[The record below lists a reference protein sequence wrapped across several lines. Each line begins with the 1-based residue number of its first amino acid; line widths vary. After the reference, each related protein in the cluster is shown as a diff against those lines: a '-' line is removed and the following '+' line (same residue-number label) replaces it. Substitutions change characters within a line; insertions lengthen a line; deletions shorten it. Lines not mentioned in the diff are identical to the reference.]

1 MSKAE
6 TATAAAGA
14 ELPVETA
21 AAAESPVEAAAE
33 SPAESPSAR
42 SDSGA
47 AGQRL
52 AAARIEWGASVGE
65 VAAYLNLSDATIE
78 ALESGA
84 HERLPGLTFVKGYLR
99 AYAKL
104 LRLDP
109 DDIIQHAGFA
119 PETPNDI
126 PVAHVP
132 LHRGRRGREQKHR
145 LLVRTAATVAAV
157 LAALFLAWAAAWLL
171 PDPAVDRVLQTL
183 NLGASDGGAAESITL
198 PTGTAAPGFG
208 GETVIDNFA
217 EEDNALIIEEE

>member
-6 TATAAAGA
+6 TATETAATAA
-14 ELPVETA
+14 ELPVESG
-21 AAAESPVEAAAE
+21 AAAEAPVGSPVESPAE
-33 SPAESPSAR
+33 TAAESPSAR

-84 HERLPGLTFVKGYLR
+84 HECLPGLTFVKGYLR

-145 LLVRTAATVAAV
+145 LLVRTAATVAA
-157 LAALFLAWAAAWLL
+157 LAAALFLAWAAAWLL

-198 PTGTAAPGFG
+198 PTGTADPGFG
-208 GETVIDNFA
+208 SETVI
-217 EEDNALIIEEE
+217 

>member
-6 TATAAAGA
+6 TATEAEAAGAAA

-21 AAAESPVEAAAE
+21 APVGSPV
-33 SPAESPSAR
+33 ESPSAR

-65 VAAYLNLSDATIE
+65 VAAYLNLSEATIE

-126 PVAHVP
+126 PVAH
-132 LHRGRRGREQKHR
+132 
-145 LLVRTAATVAAV
+145 
-157 LAALFLAWAAAWLL
+157 
-171 PDPAVDRVLQTL
+171 
-183 NLGASDGGAAESITL
+183 SITL
-198 PTGTAAPGFG
+198 PTGTADPGFG
-208 GETVIDNFA
+208 GNNKTVIDNFT

>member
-1 MSKAE
+1 MSKSE
-6 TATAAAGA
+6 TAATTAAA
-14 ELPVETA
+14 ELPVGSP
-21 AAAESPVEAAAE
+21 AESPV
-33 SPAESPSAR
+33 ESPSAR

-145 LLVRTAATVAAV
+145 LLVRTAATVAA
-157 LAALFLAWAAAWLL
+157 LAAALFLAWATAWLL

-198 PTGTAAPGFG
+198 PTGTADPGFG
-208 GETVIDNFA
+208 NETVIDNFA